1 MSTMYTK
8 NGRPLVRRGDDLFSR
23 SGIHVGSVRGSKV
36 YDPSGR
42 YTGTIVGD
50 RVIYRS
56 TESASIAGPFVQS
69 PHAGTA
75 AANAVG
81 VADWGDEP
89 PFPD

>member
-1 MSTMYTK
+1 MLTMYTK
-8 NGRPLVRRGDDLFSR
+8 NGRPLARRGDDLFSR
-23 SGIHVGSVRGSKV
+23 SGKHVGRVRGNKV

-42 YTGTIVGD
+42 YAGSVVGN

-56 TESASIAGPFVQS
+56 TESASIASPFVQS
-69 PHAGTA
+69 THVGTTT
-75 AANAVG
+75 ANAVG